1 MRHTNA
7 QTTMNIYTQAMS
19 DSLRAAMEDFDQE
32 MAVNAKKKTAKDS
45 EHK

>member
-7 QTTMNIYTQAMS
+7 QTTMNIYTQALS
-19 DSLRAAMEDFDQE
+19 DSLRAAMEDFDHE
-32 MAVNAKKKTAKDS
+32 MSAIEAHQASKDS